1 MLWFKALHIMLV
13 ISWMA
18 GVFYL
23 PRIFVNLAMETNDV
37 AIQRLLTMAR
47 KLYRFSMW
55 ISVFAVT
62 AGAILIYMQYGWQ
75 MPHWLHAKLF
85 FAALLI
91 GYHHSCGPL
100 LRKFENGT
108 NQRSHKWF
116 RVYNELPVFMMLAI
130 VLLVV
135 LKPF

>member
-91 GYHHSCGPL
+91 GYHHACGPL
-100 LRKFENGT
+100 LRKFENGS
-108 NQRSHKWF
+108 NQRSDKWF
-116 RVYNELPVFMMLAI
+116 RVFNELPVFMMLAI